1 MSLWVDI
8 INPSHA
14 LFFHSVLKE
23 LRSEDLQ
30 VTFRRRAETVDLSR
44 MLGIEG
50 KVVGADHSDRFKKSL
65 GMIGRTFAL
74 MVNLDRFDQALSFEN
89 GMSVMVSRMKG
100 KRSILLCDNDLKYHQ
115 KRSHL
120 QDLETLIKDQA
131 DRLII
136 PEACLDSFSQH
147 VDRSNILSYD
157 GFKEDV
163 YIADYSPDP
172 HFMAHLPFDDYVVLR
187 PEALGSFY
195 VLEIRTLV
203 PELVRLFK
211 AHDINVVYLPRD
223 EGDIDYVSGLD
234 VHIPRPLNG
243 LDLCHHSLAVLTG
256 SGTMARE
263 AACMGRTAVSFFPGE
278 QLLSVDRKLI
288 EDGKMIHSRD
298 PKAMVEHVISN
309 MGSRDRPDLGRSKRV
324 KADVVDLIRECQN
337 N

>member
-1 MSLWVDI
+1 MSIWVDI

-14 LFFHSVLKE
+14 LFFNSVLKE
-23 LRSEDLQ
+23 LRTEDLQ

-50 KVVGADHSDRFKKSL
+50 RVVGADHSDRFKKSL
-65 GMIGRTFAL
+65 GMIGRTLAL

-89 GMSVMVSRMKG
+89 GMSVLVSRMKG

-115 KRSHL
+115 RRSHL

-136 PEACLDSFSQH
+136 PDACQTSFSQH
-147 VDRSNILSYD
+147 VDENKILTYD

-163 YIADYSPDP
+163 YIADYVPDP
-172 HFMAHLPFDDYVVLR
+172 NFLEGLPFKDYVVLR

-195 VLEIRTLV
+195 VLEIKTLV
-203 PELVRLFK
+203 PELVRLFR

-223 EGDIDYVSGLD
+223 EGDVDYVSGLD

-243 LDLCHHSLAVLTG
+243 LDLCYHSLAVLTG

-263 AACMGRTAVSFFPGE
+263 AACMGKTAVSFFPGE
-278 QLLSVDRKLI
+278 ELLSVDRNLI
-288 EDGKMIHSRD
+288 EAGKMMHSRD

-309 MGSRDRPDLGRSKRV
+309 LGPINRPDLRRSKEV
-324 KADVVDLIRECQN
+324 KADVIDLIRECQN